1 MRSPRATLLGAA
13 LVAGYVG
20 LMGWTS
26 WESLHA
32 ADRDRGA
39 PGVAVPAEET
49 FAAAWERS
57 RTETYLATGVYERRS
72 EVTGAT
78 VSSEDVVAQRP
89 PRRLHRQLAGVAG
102 RDDDRLVVC
111 PAPPLGDEA
120 RAAPCQLGPP
130 GGETYAQSVER
141 EVEGVRMLTSGPRP
155 LYRVVVR
162 RPGCF
167 HLTRE
172 RVDPRAPFGQR
183 ATFCFDDATGAVV
196 SSTVHHE
203 GGVVEVLSV
212 STVRRRVSDAD
223 LEP

>member
-1 MRSPRATLLGAA
+1 MRSPRATILGAA

-26 WESLHA
+26 WQTLHA
-32 ADRDRGA
+32 DDRDRGT
-39 PGVAVPAEET
+39 PGADVTAGEQ
-49 FAAAWERS
+49 FAAAWKRS

-72 EVTGAT
+72 QVTGAT

-89 PRRLHRQLAGVAG
+89 PRRLHRQLGGVAG

-111 PAPPLGDEA
+111 PAPPLGDEE
-120 RAAPCQLGPP
+120 RPAPCQLGPP

-141 EVEGVRMLTSGPRP
+141 EVDGVRTLTSGPRP
-155 LYRVVVR
+155 VYRVGAR

-167 HLTRE
+167 NLTLQ
-172 RVDPRAPFGQR
+172 RVEPRAPFGQR
-183 ATFCFDDATGAVV
+183 ATFCFDEATGAVV

-212 STVRRRVSDAD
+212 AAIQDRVSDAD

>member
-1 MRSPRATLLGAA
+1 MRPPRATLLGAA

-26 WESLHA
+26 WQTLQA
-32 ADRDRGA
+32 ADRDPGA
-39 PGVAVPAEET
+39 PGVEVPAGES
-49 FAAAWERS
+49 FATAWERS
-57 RTETYLATGVYERRS
+57 RTETYLATGLYERRS

-89 PRRLHRQLAGVAG
+89 PRRLHRQLGGVAG

-111 PAPPLGDEA
+111 PAPPVGDEE
-120 RAAPCQLGPP
+120 RPAPCQLGPP

-141 EVEGVRMLTSGPRP
+141 EVDGVRMLTSGPRP
-155 LYRVVVR
+155 LYRVTVR

-167 HLTRE
+167 DLTRQ

-203 GGVVEVLSV
+203 GGVVEVLLV